1 MKREA
6 SNLKEPPTIKVFLKD
21 GPPKPSYAEVT
32 QRTDA
37 GSIKSGTKS
46 MNSSKSGTSGTV
58 FLGSGAGSLDFGTSH
73 LSSSKSKFLKAGSS
87 HNKTPDPHFPGSEP
101 SKVTV
106 ASGARTSYTGSIKY
120 NFFSACSLS
129 T

>member
-58 FLGSGAGSLDFGTSH
+58 FWESGLGSNNFGTSC
-73 LSSSKSKFLKAGSS
+73 LSSSKSKFLKTGSS
-87 HNKTPDPHFPGSEP
+87 HKKNFRSLFPW
-101 SKVTV
+101 
-106 ASGARTSYTGSIKY
+106 
-120 NFFSACSLS
+120 
-129 T
+129 